1 MKLGFVGYGEA
12 AKIISGGLKEEGLQ
26 EQYAWDINWQVSE
39 QESPAATYVE
49 SMEELFSTCDVIMCL
64 TPASASIAVAEQC
77 KEYMTKDH
85 IYVDASSSSPK
96 VMEKV
101 WDIIKDS
108 GVQFA
113 DGALLDTVPKYR
125 HKTPLVLAGNGAQAA
140 YNVLVTYGMKAEVV
154 GTDPGSACAIKMLRS
169 VYTKAHLA
177 CAFEMLEA
185 AVYYGI
191 EDYIMA
197 SLAKTMDEKDFIT
210 GMSSRTC
217 GGVIHA
223 TRRSEEL
230 AMAAE
235 MMEEAG
241 LSADVAKA
249 GSEKL
254 CEIGNLNLKEKLG
267 TYRPK
272 TWKEAIYLVKKAK
285 EEKKQLV

>member
-1 MKLGFVGYGEA
+1 MKLGFIGYGEA
-12 AKIISGGLKEEGLQ
+12 AKTISGGLKEEGLQ
-26 EQYAWDINWQVSE
+26 EQYAWDINWKVTE
-39 QESPAATYVE
+39 QEVPAATRME
-49 SMEELFSTCDVIMCL
+49 SMMELFSTCDVIMCL

-96 VMEKV
+96 VMENV
-101 WDIIKDS
+101 WDIIKDT

-113 DGALLDTVPKYR
+113 DGALLDTVPRFR
-125 HKTPLVLAGNGAQAA
+125 HKTPLVLAGNGAQVA
-140 YNVLVTYGMKAEVV
+140 YDALTRYGMKAEVV
-154 GTDPGSACAIKMLRS
+154 GTEPGSASAIKMLRS

-185 AVYYGI
+185 AVHYGI
-191 EDYIMA
+191 EDYVME
-197 SLAKTMDEKDFIT
+197 SLAVTMDKYNFLD

-223 TRRSEEL
+223 TRRGEEL

-235 MMEEAG
+235 MLEESG
-241 LSADVAKA
+241 LSASVAKA
-249 GSEKL
+249 GAEKL
-254 CEIGNLNLKEKLG
+254 QEIGELNIKEKLG

-272 TWKEAIYLVKKAK
+272 TWKEAMHCVKQAK
-285 EEKKQLV
+285 EEKK